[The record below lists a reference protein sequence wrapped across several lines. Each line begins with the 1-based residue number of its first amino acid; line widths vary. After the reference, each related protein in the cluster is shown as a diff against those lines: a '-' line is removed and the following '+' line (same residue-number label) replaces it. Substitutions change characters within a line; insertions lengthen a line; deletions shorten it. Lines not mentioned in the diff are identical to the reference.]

1 MPKQVDH
8 RERRETI
15 ARALWRVVEQQGW
28 SRATMRE
35 VASEADVSLG
45 QVQHYFASRTAMLE
59 FAMEFAAE
67 QTSQRITHGL
77 ERLGS
82 PPHPR
87 DALRVTLIEMLPLHA
102 DARATSRMS
111 AAYTLEALHD
121 PELHER
127 ARLGL
132 QNGRAL
138 TERLIRQAIAE
149 GHIAPD
155 RDPVIE
161 TNLLLALT
169 GFTPLLD
176 LDVIDPAAA
185 SAAIDYYLDK
195 LFDGTTRSRA
205 ERDGVVSRG

>member
-28 SRATMRE
+28 TRATMRE
-35 VASEADVSLG
+35 IAREADASLG
-45 QVQHYFASRTAMLE
+45 QVQHYFGSRTAMLV
-59 FAMEFAAE
+59 FAMEFASE
-67 QTSQRITHGL
+67 QTARRVTQSL
-77 ERLGS
+77 DRLGS
-82 PPHPR
+82 PAHPR
-87 DALRVTLIEMLPLHA
+87 DVLRVTLMEMLPLHP

-121 PELHER
+121 PELHEQ

-132 QNGRAL
+132 HDGRAL
-138 TERLIRQAIAE
+138 TERLIRQAITE
-149 GHIAPD
+149 GHIPSD
-155 RDPVIE
+155 RDPAIE

-176 LDVIDPAAA
+176 FDVIEPDAALT
-185 SAAIDYYLDK
+185 AIDYYLGR
-195 LFDGTTRSRA
+195 LFDRTPQHP
-205 ERDGVVSRG
+205 EQ

>member
-35 VASEADVSLG
+35 VAGAAGVSLG

-59 FAMEFAAE
+59 FAMEFASE
-67 QTSQRITHGL
+67 QTSQRVTQSL

-87 DALRVTLIEMLPLHA
+87 DALRVILIEMLPLHA

-132 QNGRAL
+132 RNGRTL
-138 TERLIRQAIAE
+138 TERLIRQAIAD
-149 GHIAPD
+149 GHIPPD

-176 LDVIDPAAA
+176 LDVIDPDAA
-185 SAAIDYYLDK
+185 SAAIDYYLDR
-195 LFDGTTRSRA
+195 LFDGPSPSPSR
-205 ERDGVVSRG
+205 

>member
-15 ARALWRVVEQQGW
+15 ARALWRVVAQQGW

-35 VASEADVSLG
+35 VAREAGASLG

-59 FAMEFAAE
+59 FAMEFASE
-67 QTSQRITHGL
+67 QTSRRIAQSL

-87 DALRVTLIEMLPLHA
+87 DALRVILIEMLPLHA

-121 PELHER
+121 PDLHER

-132 QNGRAL
+132 RNGSTL

-149 GHIAPD
+149 GHIPPD

-176 LDVIDPAAA
+176 LDVIDPEAAA
-185 SAAIDYYLDK
+185 AAIDYYLDR
-195 LFDGTTRSRA
+195 LFDSTSHSPSR
-205 ERDGVVSRG
+205 

>member
-35 VASEADVSLG
+35 VAGAAGVSLG

-59 FAMEFAAE
+59 FAMEFASE
-67 QTSQRITHGL
+67 QTSQRVTQSL
-77 ERLGS
+77 QRLGS

-87 DALRVTLIEMLPLHA
+87 DALRVILIEMLPLHA

-132 QNGRAL
+132 RNGRTL
-138 TERLIRQAIAE
+138 TERLIRQAIAD
-149 GHIAPD
+149 GHLPPD

-176 LDVIDPAAA
+176 LDVIDPDAA
-185 SAAIDYYLDK
+185 SAAIDYYLDR
-195 LFDGTTRSRA
+195 LFDGPSPSPSR
-205 ERDGVVSRG
+205 

>member
-35 VASEADVSLG
+35 VAAAAGVSLG

-59 FAMEFAAE
+59 FAMEFASE
-67 QTSQRITHGL
+67 QTAQRVTRSL

-82 PPHPR
+82 PAHPR
-87 DALRVTLIEMLPLHA
+87 DALRVILMEMLPLHA

-132 QNGRAL
+132 RNGRAQ
-138 TERLIRQAIAE
+138 TERLIGQAITE
-149 GHIAPD
+149 GHIPPD

-176 LDVIDPAAA
+176 LGVIDPEAA
-185 SAAIDYYLDK
+185 SAAIDYHLDR
-195 LFDGTTRSRA
+195 LFDGTSHNPGR
-205 ERDGVVSRG
+205 

>member
-1 MPKQVDH
+1 
-8 RERRETI
+8 
-15 ARALWRVVEQQGW
+15 
-28 SRATMRE
+28 MRE
-35 VASEADVSLG
+35 VAGAAGVSLG

-67 QTSQRITHGL
+67 QTSQRVTQRL

-87 DALRVTLIEMLPLHA
+87 DALRVILIEMLPLHADARATSRMSAAYTPPHPRDALRVILIEMLPLHA

-132 QNGRAL
+132 RNGRTL

-149 GHIAPD
+149 GHLPPD

-176 LDVIDPAAA
+176 LGVIDPDAA
-185 SAAIDYYLDK
+185 SAAIDYYLDR
-195 LFDGTTRSRA
+195 LFDGPSH
-205 ERDGVVSRG
+205 SPS